1 MRYHLHMW
9 QPREFLF
16 RKVFMQYLHTTISAL
31 ALLLQKKSRVWEH
44 RSTFSVQSLLHQTC
58 ACPWCVWRGHAKT
71 AAGNST
77 GRFSSRPPPPMVVRC
92 HRHFLRNKLLIQQ
105 TLLIYT
111 VQYILYNTS
120 RVRGKCKYQI
130 WDGFHFYLRGRNQRW
145 IGLETGSRV
154 SSHHYCSLAML
165 EGVDCTYIFGTYM
178 HIAMFTLDNSM
189 LTGCSPDV
197 NFRILMFS
205 NRKCLRLMFHQL
217 FGLNLHPCI
226 CFHLWAF
233 AMIIETLHEEE
244 TTWKVCSKII
254 RGEYIHYPKTIEYLI
269 SKVLVKQLTSPVR
282 PRMRRVSATARK
294 PGKHSCSMLTSPL

>member
-1 MRYHLHMW
+1 MKYHLHMW

-77 GRFSSRPPPPMVVRC
+77 GRFSSRPPPPVVVRC

-165 EGVDCTYIFGTYM
+165 EGVDCTYLVPNWILQCSHWIISCSPTDPPMSTSEFSCSPTGSASDWCSTNCLDWT
-178 HIAMFTLDNSM
+178 FTLAFASISG
-189 LTGCSPDV
+189 LS
-197 NFRILMFS
+197 RWS
-205 NRKCLRLMFHQL
+205 LRLCMKKKPRERFVLRLLGVNIFIIQKL
-217 FGLNLHPCI
+217 LNI
-226 CFHLWAF
+226 WSQKF
-233 AMIIETLHEEE
+233 
-244 TTWKVCSKII
+244 
-254 RGEYIHYPKTIEYLI
+254 
-269 SKVLVKQLTSPVR
+269 
-282 PRMRRVSATARK
+282 
-294 PGKHSCSMLTSPL
+294 